1 MKLSLV
7 RVLPLAI
14 ALLVPFVPA
23 SALAD
28 ESGSQTGVPSKP
40 HAAKVAHTAHP
51 KRAKAAKPK
60 KAVKAKPAK
69 APKAAKKAP
78 KAAKKA
84 AKGITLRAA

>member
-14 ALLVPFVPA
+14 ALLVPSA
-23 SALAD
+23 ALA
-28 ESGSQTGVPSKP
+28 EAPATGGAAGGTHKS
-40 HAAKVAHTAHP
+40 HATHTV
-51 KRAKAAKPK
+51 KRAKAGAKPH
-60 KAVKAKPAK
+60 KAPKAAKK

-84 AKGITLRAA
+84 AK

>member
-7 RVLPLAI
+7 RVLPLAF

-28 ESGSQTGVPSKP
+28 EPGSQTGAASKP
-40 HAAKVAHTAHP
+40 TP
-51 KRAKAAKPK
+51 RRSRTRRTPRAPRPPRPK

-84 AKGITLRAA
+84 AK